1 MIINVNGAQL
11 SMAEY
16 GAGSAV
22 LLLHGFPFSGVM
34 WEPVARLLA
43 KLGKR
48 VLVPDL
54 RGFGASTGAPAA
66 ALRDHADDLVGLLDA
81 LGLHAPVPW
90 IGFSMGGY
98 IALETWRRH
107 PGRIGRLGLVDTR
120 AGPDD
125 DSARAGRLATALRV
139 ETEGSAVVADAMLPK
154 LFSPKTAAPQRASH
168 YAAMQAAL
176 PLHVAAALRA
186 MAGRADSRPLL
197 ATISVP
203 TVVVVGAD
211 DVITPPAEAQALAKG
226 IPRARLHVIAAAGHM
241 APVEQP
247 DAVASALAELLA

>member
-1 MIINVNGAQL
+1 MIHNVNGSQL
-11 SMAEY
+11 SVTAY
-16 GAGSAV
+16 GEGSAV
-22 LLLHGFPFSGVM
+22 LLLHGFPFTGAM

-43 KLGKR
+43 RLGRR

-54 RGFGASTGAPAA
+54 RGFGASTGVPAE
-66 ALRDHADDLVGLLDA
+66 ALRDHADDLVGVLDA
-81 LGLHAPVPW
+81 LELHEPVPW

-98 IALETWRRH
+98 IALEAWRRH

-125 DSARAGRLATALRV
+125 DTARAGRLATALRV
-139 ETEGSAVVADAMLPK
+139 EKEGSAVVADAMLPK
-154 LFSPKTAAPQRASH
+154 LFSPQTTAPRRASH
-168 YAAMQAAL
+168 HAAMKAAA

-211 DVITPPAEAQALAKG
+211 DVITPPAEAQALVKG

-247 DAVASALAELLA
+247 DAVASALADLLA